1 MNTLVG
7 AGPLIGTGSLDGF
20 AIGALVSGACFL
32 AITSPRRTRRRRAD
46 VARAGMAPLTAA
58 RSSWLREHVM
68 ATEHSTAAEPPIAG
82 GHAVAGERRF
92 AGEHRMAGELRMA
105 GEHRMTGGADEER
118 LALPEELG
126 GPGAG
131 LSADGRGSRA
141 AGYRSR
147 HRAGDPI
154 PGSSARGGAPRR
166 GMLPVPGQ
174 CVAGQCLPGQCL
186 PGQCLP
192 GQSVSGHCPREWRA
206 SRCGIPRRQFRAHQ
220 AAGGPPDAAACG
232 ADRGIRRQDDRPV
245 RLSRAAQRRP
255 RLNVRSRFPPAPGAR
270 PGAGGKP
277 GYGQTGGSAVRAGR
291 IIWRRR
297 VAFLLPSA
305 FSIIRASSQC
315 PYSAW
320 SVSIRRAASLGIP
333 RGR

>member
-92 AGEHRMAGELRMA
+92 AGEHRMTGELRMA

-154 PGSSARGGAPRR
+154 PGSSSRGGAPRR
-166 GMLPVPGQ
+166 GMLPGGAPRDSVLQDGASPDHLPSEDDDPRKSTSLAFPDSVFPGR
-174 CVAGQCLPGQCL
+174 AFPGSALPGSAFPGSAL
-186 PGQCLP
+186 PDSAFPDSAFPDSAFPGKAFPDIAPGNGALP
-192 GQSVSGHCPREWRA
+192 DVAFPGGSFGRTRRPEVRRMPRHAAPTVGFAARMTGLFA
-206 SRCGIPRRQFRAHQ
+206 SRAL
-220 AAGGPPDAAACG
+220 
-232 ADRGIRRQDDRPV
+232 
-245 RLSRAAQRRP
+245 LS
-255 RLNVRSRFPPAPGAR
+255 GAR
-270 PGAGGKP
+270 G
-277 GYGQTGGSAVRAGR
+277 
-291 IIWRRR
+291 
-297 VAFLLPSA
+297 
-305 FSIIRASSQC
+305 
-315 PYSAW
+315 
-320 SVSIRRAASLGIP
+320 
-333 RGR
+333 